1 MPGSNNN
8 YRWYLLGLSAATS
21 TLVSAIPYSCMP
33 VLFEEIS
40 KDLNLSL
47 VQIGTVWGMA
57 SLAGVFVSLAAG
69 VLGDRFGL
77 KRVLAI
83 ACLLVGITGALRG
96 FSSTFF
102 MLTAM
107 VFLNGLVRALIP
119 VNVTKSI
126 AVWFKGRSLGM
137 ANGVGAMGMG
147 LGLMLGPLISATIMS
162 PLLGGWRNV
171 LFLYG
176 GISAAVAVLWFA
188 FGKDHPPEIESSIK
202 HEPTPIGPTLSR
214 LLRNKTI
221 WILGLILLFRMGGIM
236 GMTGYLPKY
245 LLDQG
250 WPQASAD
257 GTLSVFYAVS
267 TAFVIPI
274 SALSDR
280 IGRRK
285 IVLLAGLIVMTTS
298 LVLLPIIGG
307 TSIWAFMVLSGIFMD
322 SFMSIIV
329 TTLLETDGIGT
340 QNAGVALGMVFTL
353 APIGAAISPPLG
365 NSLAGINPDFPFFF
379 WAIWSL
385 IALVLLSFVN
395 ETGWKKRAMPQK
407 AGGGQPAPSNMER
420 G

>member
-1 MPGSNNN
+1 MPIANKN

-77 KRVLAI
+77 KRVLGI
-83 ACLLVGITGALRG
+83 ACLLVGLTGALRG
-96 FSSTFF
+96 FSNTFF

-107 VFLNGLVRALIP
+107 VFLNGLVRAIIP

-147 LGLMLGPLISATIMS
+147 LGLMLGPLISATVMS

-176 GISAAVAVLWFA
+176 GISAAMAVLWFV
-188 FGKDHPPEIESSIK
+188 FGKDHTPDSNSNTNVPPK
-202 HEPTPIGPTLSR
+202 PIGPTLSM
-214 LLRNKTI
+214 LLKNKTI

-257 GTLSVFYAVS
+257 ATLSVFYAVS
-267 TAFVIPI
+267 TLFVIPI
-274 SALSDR
+274 STLSDR

-285 IVLLAGLIVMTTS
+285 IILLAGLVVMTTS

-307 TSIWAFMVLSGIFMD
+307 TSVWVFMVLSGIFMD

-329 TTLLETDGIGT
+329 TTLLETDGVGT
-340 QNAGVALGMVFTL
+340 ENAGVALGMVFTL
-353 APIGAAISPPLG
+353 APIGSAISPPLG
-365 NSLAGINPDFPFFF
+365 NSLAHINPDFPFLF
-379 WAIWSL
+379 WAVWSL
-385 IALVLLSFVN
+385 IALVLMTFVK
-395 ETGWKKRAMPQK
+395 ETGWKRTKLRKMTS
-407 AGGGQPAPSNMER
+407 GQPAPGNVEQ